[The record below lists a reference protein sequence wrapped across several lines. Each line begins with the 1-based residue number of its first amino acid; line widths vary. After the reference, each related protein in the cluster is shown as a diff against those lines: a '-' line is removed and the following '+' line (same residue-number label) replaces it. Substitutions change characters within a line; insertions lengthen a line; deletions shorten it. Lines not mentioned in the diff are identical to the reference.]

1 MRDGRPAPSV
11 SDRKQGQWSGLA
23 HLAGRP
29 AKSRYSVT
37 ALSTD
42 TDTPGPMVEL
52 SAIFFM

>member
-1 MRDGRPAPSV
+1 MRGRCPSPSV
-11 SDRKQGQWSGLA
+11 SDREQGQWCGLA

-29 AKSRYSVT
+29 AKFRYSVT